1 MVSHGITR
9 MSAYT
14 ECSFVLQLKD
24 LPRTWMYI
32 MFPRGSF
39 YPPAVGFAPP
49 AITRRIYRI
58 QSTDIGSFARLSIIL
73 GDWSLPISTPTRN
86 TRDIWTKKNIKSQS
100 TLVKIQRRVYIHI
113 SQHLS
118 HLIVIFI
125 FFFGFELKIRNMMR
139 HQRHW
144 MPYWFSD

>member
-58 QSTDIGSFARLSIIL
+58 QSTDIGSFTRLSIIL
-73 GDWSLPISTPTRN
+73 GDWSFPIFHLDADEKLAIYEQKR
-86 TRDIWTKKNIKSQS
+86 NIKLQS
-100 TLVKIQRRVYIHI
+100 TLVKIQRCVYIHI
-113 SQHLS
+113 SQNLS
-118 HLIVIFI
+118 HLIDIFI
-125 FFFGFELKIRNMMR
+125 FFLDLNWKSEI
-139 HQRHW
+139 W
-144 MPYWFSD
+144 